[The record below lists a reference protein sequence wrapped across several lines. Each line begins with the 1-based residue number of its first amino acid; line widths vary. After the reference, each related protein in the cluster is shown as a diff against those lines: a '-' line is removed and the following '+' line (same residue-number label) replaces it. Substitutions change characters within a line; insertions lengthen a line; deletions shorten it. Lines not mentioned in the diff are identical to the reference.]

1 MVSRQGVGSPAEQ
14 KLRRSG
20 RAHTRRRLQGLGIRP
35 PPLLFL
41 VYASNIRILL
51 FLAYVKNKGRVFH
64 TVGKFVDVFLERE
77 VA

>member
-1 MVSRQGVGSPAEQ
+1 MSPSA
-14 KLRRSG
+14 
-20 RAHTRRRLQGLGIRP
+20 
-35 PPLLFL
+35 L